1 MTMQVNHFYILFF
14 FLGILFVPKQ
24 LIAQEIQGPTDDL
37 GDVNDAFQESF
48 FEALKQKGIENYELA
63 LEALKKAEQAAKED
77 LDNKAV
83 VYFEMAKNLSKL
95 KRYEE
100 AEDNFNKVLQ
110 ARGDQLDV
118 LEALYDLYYQQ
129 KNYEAAIPLVIK
141 LTGIDSD
148 YKEDLANL
156 YSRTKQFDKSLQI
169 LDELDERFGEN
180 DYRDAL
186 RVRIYRQTGNTSGQI
201 EQLEDKID
209 ANPKREKDYLK
220 LIYLYSE
227 EGNNQKA
234 FEAAKELLKNNPKS
248 ELVHLALYKF
258 YLTDGLTEKALG
270 SMKIVFASQ
279 EIDRTSKYKVLG
291 DFIQFVDENPSY
303 ESELASLVNLF
314 ADKNDGQVYEKLG
327 DYYLSRDQKEEA
339 LALYEKGVSL
349 DEDNY
354 SLLKITLLL
363 QIEFKNYESAS
374 QLSNSALEVF
384 PAQALI
390 YLLNGVANNGLQ
402 KSDLAIEAL
411 EAGIDY
417 LLDDKKMEYDFYE
430 QLTIAY
436 RFKGDTQNANLFEK
450 KALDLKESN

>member
-1 MTMQVNHFYILFF
+1 MQVNYSYILLFFFGILFF
-14 FLGILFVPKQ
+14 PKQ

-37 GDVNDAFQESF
+37 GDISDAFQENF

-63 LEALKKAEQAAKED
+63 LEALTKAEQAAKED
-77 LDNKAV
+77 PDAKAV
-83 VYFEMAKNLSKL
+83 VYFEMAKNFSKL

-100 AEDNFNKVLQ
+100 AETNFNKVLH

-118 LEALYDLYYQQ
+118 LEALYELYYQQ

-156 YSRTKQFDKSLQI
+156 YSITKQFDMSLQV
-169 LDELDERFGEN
+169 LDELDETWGES
-180 DYRDAL
+180 DDRDAL
-186 RVRIYRQTGNTSGQI
+186 RARIYRQTGNTSGQI
-201 EQLEDKID
+201 EQLEGRID
-209 ANPKREKDYLK
+209 VNPKKEQDYLN

-227 EGNNQKA
+227 EGNNGKA

-258 YLTDGLTEKALG
+258 YLTDGLIDEALA
-270 SMKIVFASQ
+270 SMKTVFASQ

-303 ESELASLVNLF
+303 EAELTSLVNLF

-327 DYYLSRDQKEEA
+327 DYYFSKGQKEEA
-339 LALYEKGVSL
+339 LVLYEKGVSL

-354 SLLKITLLL
+354 SLIKITLLL
-363 QIEFKNYESAS
+363 QIEFKNYEGAS
-374 QLSNSALEVF
+374 QLSNAALEIF

-411 EAGIDY
+411 EMGIDY
-417 LLDDKKMEYDFYE
+417 LLDDKKMEHDFYE
-430 QLTIAY
+430 QLTMAY
-436 RFKGDTQNANLFEK
+436 RFKGDIKNANLFEK
-450 KALDLKESN
+450 KTLDLKDPN

>member
-1 MTMQVNHFYILFF
+1 MHVNYSYILLFF
-14 FLGILFVPKQ
+14 FGTLFYPKV

-37 GDVNDAFQESF
+37 GDVSDAFQENF

-63 LEALKKAEQAAKED
+63 LEALKKAEEAAKED
-77 LDNKAV
+77 PDAKAV
-83 VYFEMAKNLSKL
+83 VFFEMAKNLSKL

-100 AEDNFNKVLQ
+100 AEANFNKVLQ

-141 LTGIDSD
+141 LTGIDGD

-156 YSRTKQFDKSLQI
+156 YSRTKQFDKSLQV
-169 LDELDERFGEN
+169 LDELDELWGES

-186 RVRIYRQTGNTSGQI
+186 RAQIYRQTGNTSGRI
-201 EQLEDKID
+201 AQLEGNID
-209 ANPKREKDYLK
+209 ANPQKEKDYLN

-234 FEAAKELLKNNPKS
+234 FEAAKELLKNNPTS

-258 YLTDGLTEKALG
+258 YLTDGFTEKALG
-270 SMKIVFASQ
+270 SMKMVFASQ

-291 DFIQFVDENPSY
+291 DFIQFVEENPNY
-303 ESELASLVNLF
+303 EGELRALVNLF

-327 DYYLSRDQKEEA
+327 DYYLSKGQNKEA
-339 LALYEKGVSL
+339 LVLYEKGVAL
-349 DEDNY
+349 GEDNY
-354 SLLKITLLL
+354 SLLKNTLLL
-363 QIEFKNYESAS
+363 EIEFKDYVGAS
-374 QLSNSALEVF
+374 KLSYAALEIF

-402 KSDLAIEAL
+402 KPDLAIEAL
-411 EAGIDY
+411 EGGIDY
-417 LLDDKKMEYDFYE
+417 LLDDNKMEKAFYE

-436 RFKGDTQNANLFEK
+436 RTKGDTQNANLFEK
-450 KALDLKESN
+450 KALDLKDPN

>member
-1 MTMQVNHFYILFF
+1 MQVNYFYILLFF
-14 FLGILFVPKQ
+14 FGILFFPKQ
-24 LIAQEIQGPTDDL
+24 LIAQEIEGPTDDL
-37 GDVNDAFQESF
+37 GNVSDAFQENF

-63 LEALKKAEQAAKED
+63 LDALKKAEEAAKED
-77 LDNKAV
+77 QDAKAAV
-83 VYFEMAKNLSKL
+83 FFEMAKNLSKL
-95 KRYEE
+95 KKYEE

-110 ARGDQLDV
+110 VRGDQLDV

-141 LTGIDSD
+141 LTEIDSD

-156 YSRTKQFDKSLQI
+156 YSRTKQFDKSLEV
-169 LDELDERFGEN
+169 LDELDELWGES

-186 RVRIYRQTGNTSGQI
+186 RAQIYRQTGNTSGQI
-201 EQLEDKID
+201 EQLEEKIE
-209 ANPKREKDYLK
+209 ANPKKEKDYLN

-234 FEAAKELLKNNPKS
+234 FETAKELLKNNPKS

-258 YLTDGLTEKALG
+258 YLTDGLTEEALG

-291 DFIQFVDENPSY
+291 DFIQFVDENPIY
-303 ESELASLVNLF
+303 EVELTSLVNLF

-327 DYYLSRDQKEEA
+327 DYYLSKGQNEEA
-339 LALYEKGVSL
+339 LVFYEKGVSL

-354 SLLKITLLL
+354 SLLKNTLLL
-363 QIEFKNYESAS
+363 QIEFKDYNGAS
-374 QLSNSALEVF
+374 KLSNSALEIF
-384 PAQALI
+384 PAQPLI

-402 KSDLAIEAL
+402 KYDLAIEAL
-411 EAGIDY
+411 DMGIDY
-417 LLDDKKMEYDFYE
+417 LLDDKKMEKAFYE

-436 RFKGDTQNANLFEK
+436 RIKGDTQNANLFEK
-450 KALDLKESN
+450 KALDLIDPN

>member
-1 MTMQVNHFYILFF
+1 L
-14 FLGILFVPKQ
+14 
-24 LIAQEIQGPTDDL
+24 
-37 GDVNDAFQESF
+37 S
-48 FEALKQKGIENYELA
+48 
-63 LEALKKAEQAAKED
+63 LEALKKAEEAAKED
-77 LDNKAV
+77 ADAKAV

-100 AEDNFNKVLQ
+100 AEANFNKVLQ
-110 ARGDQLDV
+110 AKGDQLDV
-118 LEALYDLYYQQ
+118 LEALYDMYYQQ

-141 LTGIDSD
+141 LSAIDSD

-156 YSRTKQFDKSLQI
+156 YSRTKQFDKSLKV
-169 LDELDERFGEN
+169 LDELDELLGES

-186 RVRIYRQTGNTSGQI
+186 RAQIYRQTGNTSGQI
-201 EQLEDKID
+201 EQLEEKID
-209 ANPKREKDYLK
+209 ANPKKEKDYLN

-234 FEAAKELLKNNPKS
+234 FEAAKKLLKNNPKS

-258 YLTDGLTEKALG
+258 YLTDGLTEEALS

-303 ESELASLVNLF
+303 ESELTALVNLF

-327 DYYLSRDQKEEA
+327 DYYLSKGQNEA
-339 LALYEKGVSL
+339 ALVLYEKGVTL

-354 SLLKITLLL
+354 SLVKNTLLL
-363 QIEFKNYESAS
+363 QIEFKNYEGAS
-374 QLSNSALEVF
+374 KLSNSALEIF

-411 EAGIDY
+411 EIGIDY
-417 LLDDKKMEYDFYE
+417 LLDDKKMEQAFYE

-436 RFKGDTQNANLFEK
+436 RFKGDTQNANLFAK
-450 KALDLKESN
+450 KALDLKDLN